1 MRVSAWLLAGL
12 ALAQEAAVPETAQE
26 AAAAE
31 AVPEEPGAAAAEAEA
46 TPEAAGEPG
55 ASAAE
60 AEAAPEGEAGAAPV
74 AEGKQETQE
83 AKDEARRR
91 IEESMKAAGIDP
103 DFMKKPRQKIN
114 LEEELRKAMAEDKE
128 AKAEEAAQAAELGP
142 EGAELV
148 AKFKQLQDLVDSKGE
163 SVDPALRAQLAKLE
177 KSIGSLS
184 QTADIGMSQEEA
196 QEQVRACVR
205 MTLATLGHS
214 KPEVQK
220 SFEDMESGRL
230 TKKNAAKNPHI
241 LLLAACLTG
250 LSEEHYKGH
259 KEGTQPTL
267 PQVFMDAT
275 KMEGADELVSTI
287 PLEAW
292 VEIRKAVKKVR
303 AEPVPSEPL
312 DLKALGTPIAIGAVV
327 LFALFMRLKPEGGS
341 GEAEKPKKK
350 AKGKKKD

>member
-1 MRVSAWLLAGL
+1 MRVGIWVLAGL
-12 ALAQEAAVPETAQE
+12 ALAQEAAAPEEVPE
-26 AAAAE
+26 AAAE
-31 AVPEEPGAAAAEAEA
+31 AAAEPAIAAAE
-46 TPEAAGEPG
+46 G
-55 ASAAE
+55 
-60 AEAAPEGEAGAAPV
+60 EAAPEGEVDAAP
-74 AEGKQETQE
+74 ASEGKQETEE

-103 DFMKKPRQKIN
+103 DFMKKPRKKID
-114 LEEELRKAMAEDKE
+114 LEEELRKAMAEDQA
-128 AKAEEAAQAAELGP
+128 AKAEAVPDPAELGP
-142 EGAELV
+142 EGTELV
-148 AKFKQLQDLVDSKGE
+148 AKFKQLQDLVDSKGD
-163 SVDPALRAQLAKLE
+163 SVDPALKAQLAKLE

-184 QTADIGMSQEEA
+184 QTADVGISQEEA

-205 MTLATLGHS
+205 MTLATLGHN

-230 TKKNAAKNPHI
+230 TKKNAAKDPNI

-250 LSEEHYKGH
+250 LSEETYKAH
-259 KEGTQPTL
+259 KEGTQPKL
-267 PQVFMDAT
+267 PQMFMDAV
-275 KMEGADELVSTI
+275 KMDGADELVTTI

-312 DLKALGTPIAIGAVV
+312 DLKALGTPLAIGAVV

-341 GEAEKPKKK
+341 VESDKPKKK